1 MLESVRAGDDRPRL
15 VQTAAP
21 PKKVAGGQ
29 TKSLE
34 RVVNPVCRVEVDALG
49 NVGEPVRLEITP
61 NCRFIVALIDG
72 QVAKAAIPR

>member
-29 TKSLE
+29 TESLE
-34 RVVNPVCRVEVDALG
+34 RVINPVRRVEVDVLG
-49 NVGEPVRLEITP
+49 NVGKPVRLEVAP
-61 NCRFIVALIDG
+61 DRRFIVTLIDK
-72 QVAKAAIPR
+72 QVTKAAVPR